1 MYTHSVEVNGGEQ
14 YGSEEGSEDIPLDH
28 DKEQVLGNV

>member
-14 YGSEEGSEDIPLDH
+14 YGSEDIPLDH
-28 DKEQVLGNV
+28 DKEQVLGDV